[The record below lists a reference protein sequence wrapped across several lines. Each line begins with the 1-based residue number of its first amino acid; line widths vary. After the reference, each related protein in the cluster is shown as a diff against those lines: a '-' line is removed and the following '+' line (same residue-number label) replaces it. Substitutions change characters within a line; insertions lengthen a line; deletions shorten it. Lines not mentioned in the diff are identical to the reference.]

1 MIDVCSLVILKSI
14 RVEERDMTGFKIPI
28 FSKGN
33 LLSQEMLEAIKD
45 FEIQFAQN
53 MYSGYT
59 DGIVTGTKVYVE
71 QGSIYIGQ
79 GIIKYQNRLFF
90 ISENTRVAV
99 GPADDWQAIKLVFS
113 DVEKTRNFEK
123 QEMTI
128 EVSRNLMK
136 ERNKIEICRVKLQNG
151 AHLRSEYRNLEDMN
165 TMFDTINVIEAQWA
179 AYGKDS
185 INPQILQEF
194 AQEAR
199 KGSITNPQDISF
211 VQQILNNK
219 GQAIDRDLIQF
230 YLDNRLEKKAEEY
243 TNQEIYQ
250 GLCKVL
256 RQMRTGVE
264 HTQEIRR
271 PRRMIVD

>member
-1 MIDVCSLVILKSI
+1 MI
-14 RVEERDMTGFKIPI
+14 GFKMPI

-33 LLSQEMLEAIKD
+33 LLSQEMLESIRD

-53 MYSGYT
+53 NYIGYT
-59 DGIVTGTKVYVE
+59 DGIVTGIKVHVE

-79 GIIKYQNRLFF
+79 GIIKYQDRLFF
-90 ISENTRVAV
+90 ISEDTRVTI
-99 GPADDWQAIKLVFS
+99 GPVDDWQAIKVVFS

-128 EVSRNLMK
+128 EVSRNLQK

-165 TMFDTINVIEAQWA
+165 TMFDTINIIEAQWA
-179 AYGKDS
+179 AYGKES
-185 INPQILQEF
+185 IHPLILQEF
-194 AQEAR
+194 AKEAR
-199 KGSITNPQDISF
+199 KGSITNPHDISF
-211 VQQILNNK
+211 VQQILNSK
-219 GQAIDRDLIQF
+219 GQAVDRDLIQF
-230 YLDNRLEKKAEEY
+230 YLDNRLERKAGEY
-243 TNQEIYQ
+243 TNQEIYE

-256 RQMRTGVE
+256 RQMRTGTE
-264 HTQEIRR
+264 HTSETRR

>member
-1 MIDVCSLVILKSI
+1 
-14 RVEERDMTGFKIPI
+14 MTGFKIPI

-33 LLSQEMLEAIKD
+33 LLSQEMLEAIRD

-53 MYSGYT
+53 LYCGYS
-59 DGIVTGTKVYVE
+59 DGIITGTRIYVE
-71 QGSIYIGQ
+71 QGCIYIGQ
-79 GIIKYQNRLFF
+79 GIVKYQNRLFF
-90 ISENTRVAV
+90 LSEDTRVTV
-99 GPADDWQAIKLVFS
+99 GSVDDWQAIKLVFA

-123 QEMTI
+123 QEMSM
-128 EVSRNLMK
+128 EVTGNLGR

-151 AHLRSEYRNLEDMN
+151 AHLRSEYRNLEDMS
-165 TMFDTINVIEAQWA
+165 TMYDTVNLIDAQWA

-185 INPQILQEF
+185 IHPQILQQF
-194 AQEAR
+194 AKEAA
-199 KGSITNPQDISF
+199 KGSLTNPQDIIF
-211 VQQILNNK
+211 VQQILNCK
-219 GQAIDRDLIQF
+219 GQAIERDLVRF

-256 RQMRTGVE
+256 RQMRIGTE
-264 HTQEIRR
+264 QTQETRR